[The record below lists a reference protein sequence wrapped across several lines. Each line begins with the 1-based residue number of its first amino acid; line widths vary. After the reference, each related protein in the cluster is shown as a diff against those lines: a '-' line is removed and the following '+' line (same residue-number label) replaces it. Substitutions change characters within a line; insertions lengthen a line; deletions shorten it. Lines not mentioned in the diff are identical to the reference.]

1 MSKDNNLHDFLQ
13 DVADAI
19 KEKKGS
25 NEPINAQNFANEI
38 KNLPSGGGSGFN
50 FDGEVADPT
59 IVAKNNFKSVRIA
72 DGVTQVNNGFF
83 ESNPNLESVFFSKS
97 VKTIQQGAF
106 QTCPNLERLEVDAE
120 NPTFESVGNCV
131 IGRTDKKLY
140 LGCKNS
146 VIPQDCSR
154 ITQASFS
161 GSGIVEVEIPSS
173 VSDLDL
179 YAFNACK
186 SLVRV
191 TFFGSAK
198 IAAYCFF
205 NCSTLLYDFR
215 SVTQVPTISG
225 SSSFQNML
233 PNCKIVVPDA
243 LYDEW
248 ISATNWASI
257 ADKIIKASDY
267 TE

>member
-1 MSKDNNLHDFLQ
+1 MADNIVELLT

-19 KEKKGS
+19 REKKGS

-50 FDGEVADPT
+50 FDGEVADTT

-72 DGVTQVNNGFF
+72 DGVTQVNNGLFGT
-83 ESNPNLESVFFSKS
+83 NTNLVSVFFSKS
-97 VKTIQQGAF
+97 VKTIQQSAF
-106 QTCPNLERLEVDAE
+106 EACPNLEILEVDAE
-120 NPTFESVGNCV
+120 NPTLESVGNCV

-146 VIPQDCSR
+146 VIPQDCIR
-154 ITQASFS
+154 IEQAAFS

-173 VSDLDL
+173 VSYLGL
-179 YAFNACK
+179 YAFSACK

-198 IAAYCFF
+198 IEAYCFF

-215 SVTQVPTISG
+215 SVTQVPAISG
-225 SSSFQNML
+225 SNSFQNML

-248 ISATNWASI
+248 ISATNWASF